1 MLWVQDVALRDIAH
15 ILDQHNTGWLP
26 DTKPLVL
33 LFAGPS
39 RCGKTETA
47 EQISKVISNQALDP
61 RCFLNMGQYQL
72 EQDVAKL
79 NGSGPGYVGSPDGA
93 LAFLDPSCRHVV
105 ILDEIEKAHPNA
117 LVFFLSVFDKGQFTT
132 GAHKVIDCKS
142 AVFIMTSNIGSALF
156 EKKAGIVRELSI
168 ASHQTFGDQEL
179 RPLFQDKGWARID
192 MCVPFLPLSEEACI
206 IGARHFLQVSY
217 LQCCLTSRRN

>member
-1 MLWVQDVALRDIAH
+1 MSSVQDVALRDIAYK
-15 ILDQHNTGWLP
+15 LDEHNSGLHSA
-26 DTKPLVL
+26 TKPLVL

-47 EQISKVISNQALDP
+47 EQISKVISNQPLNP

-93 LAFLDPSCRHVV
+93 LAFLDQSCRPVV

-117 LVFFLSVFDKGQFTT
+117 LEHFLSVFDKGRFTT
-132 GAHKVIDCKS
+132 GAHKVVECQS
-142 AVFIMTSNIGSALF
+142 AVFIMTSNIGSALL
-156 EKKAGIVRELSI
+156 EQKACIVRELSI
-168 ASHQTFGDQEL
+168 ASHQTFGDHKL
-179 RPLFQDKGWARID
+179 RPLFQDKGWTDEFWNRID
-192 MCVPFLPLSEEACI
+192 MCVPFLPLSEESRI
-206 IGARHFLQVSY
+206 IGARHFLQVSW
-217 LQCCLTSRRN
+217 LQCC